1 MLDLLTGVR
10 GESLS
15 LDAYGEDFERR
26 FATLR
31 DAPVWKLERRQTFH
45 QPESASWMRY
55 RAGQAEEALRML
67 ELDRPGLVELFSGL
81 QSRGSQVL
89 RVRVVDF
96 PLTPYLRWELHSL
109 HIRAQCGE
117 HIRVIGPQTIAHLEE
132 EEEVPE
138 VLTLGDQVTY
148 RIRYDADGVLAG
160 SVRHTDPA
168 LTVRC
173 SEQIAALYRDAEPLE
188 TFFPREVA
196 AAANECATAPT
207 SRPGCGTVPTTTAQ
221 EEDR

>member
-1 MLDLLTGVR
+1 MLDLLTDVR

-15 LDAYGEDFERR
+15 LDAYGKDFERR
-26 FATLR
+26 FSTLR
-31 DAPVWKLERRQTFH
+31 NAHVWKLERRQAFH

-55 RAGQAEEALRML
+55 RAGQTDEALRML

-81 QSRGSQVL
+81 QNRNSQVL

-96 PLTPYLRWELHSL
+96 PLTPYLHWELHSL

-117 HIRVIGPQTIAHLEE
+117 HIRVIGPQTIAHLEGQ
-132 EEEVPE
+132 EEVPE

-148 RIRYDADGVLAG
+148 RICYDSDGVLAG
-160 SVRHTDPA
+160 SVRYADPV
-168 LTVRC
+168 LTRRC

-196 AAANECATAPT
+196 AEENDCAPT
-207 SRPGCGTVPTTTAQ
+207 SRLGCGSIPTTTVLG
-221 EEDR
+221 EEDQ